1 MTRRKLIVRLVLLV
15 LAALVAACILLSKY
29 GLEVTRLKL
38 GFEELPAGF
47 DGFRIVQLSD
57 LHGSRFGENNARLL
71 EAVAAEGPDIIALT
85 GDFLDEG
92 ETERELPELEALVRE
107 LSAIAPVYFVSGNH
121 DWASGEA
128 YTLFETL
135 EAAGAVCLRNEHL
148 RLERGGDSIVL
159 AGVDDPNGPAEMAEP
174 DEFVASLRQEAPD
187 SFVLL
192 LAHRLL
198 AGAADQRSV
207 DNEIFQK
214 GFPYP
219 FVQLKYPQKQLVP
232 VAFRMLQN
240 LAEGFP
246 LGLVQVACVKLVRPV
261 QQLGKILFR
270 IALDKR
276 QRLPGGKG
284 LNGFD
289 HGFVFQWDSLL
300 SVQIRKERSLPSR
313 LSTARPGSPRSG
325 RYPGCRC
332 SG

>member
-29 GLEVTRLKL
+29 GLEITRLKL

-192 LAHRLL
+192 LAHRAYWAERYPEL
-198 AGAADQRSV
+198 DV
-207 DNEIFQK
+207 DLILC
-214 GFPYP
+214 GHTHGGIVRLP
-219 FVQLKYPQKQLVP
+219 FVGG
-232 VAFRMLQN
+232 
-240 LAEGFP
+240 LAASNMGLFP
-246 LGLVQVACVKLVRPV
+246 EYDAGL
-261 QQLGKILFR
+261 F
-270 IALDKR
+270 
-276 QRLPGGKG
+276 
-284 LNGFD
+284 
-289 HGFVFQWDSLL
+289 
-300 SVQIRKERSLPSR
+300 ELPSYTLFISR
-313 LSTARPGSPRSG
+313 GLGNSVPLPRFLNT
-325 RYPGCRC
+325 PEVVFIELKCT
-332 SG
+332 

>member
-47 DGFRIVQLSD
+47 DDFRIVQLSD

-192 LAHRLL
+192 LAHRAYWAERYPEL
-198 AGAADQRSV
+198 DV
-207 DNEIFQK
+207 DLILC
-214 GFPYP
+214 GHTHGGIVRLP
-219 FVQLKYPQKQLVP
+219 FVGG
-232 VAFRMLQN
+232 
-240 LAEGFP
+240 LAASNMGLFP
-246 LGLVQVACVKLVRPV
+246 EYDAGL
-261 QQLGKILFR
+261 F
-270 IALDKR
+270 
-276 QRLPGGKG
+276 
-284 LNGFD
+284 
-289 HGFVFQWDSLL
+289 
-300 SVQIRKERSLPSR
+300 ELPSYTLFISR
-313 LSTARPGSPRSG
+313 GLGNSVPLPRFLNTPEVVSIELK
-325 RYPGCRC
+325 CT
-332 SG
+332 

>member
-192 LAHRLL
+192 LAHRAYWAERYPEL
-198 AGAADQRSV
+198 DV
-207 DNEIFQK
+207 DLILC
-214 GFPYP
+214 GHTHGGIVRLP
-219 FVQLKYPQKQLVP
+219 FVGGLAASNMGLFPEYDAGLFELPPYTLFISRGLGNSVPLPRFLNTPEVVSIELK
-232 VAFRMLQN
+232 
-240 LAEGFP
+240 
-246 LGLVQVACVKLVRPV
+246 C
-261 QQLGKILFR
+261 
-270 IALDKR
+270 
-276 QRLPGGKG
+276 
-284 LNGFD
+284 
-289 HGFVFQWDSLL
+289 
-300 SVQIRKERSLPSR
+300 
-313 LSTARPGSPRSG
+313 T
-325 RYPGCRC
+325 
-332 SG
+332 

>member
-128 YTLFETL
+128 YTLFKTL

-192 LAHRLL
+192 LAHRAYWAERYPEL
-198 AGAADQRSV
+198 DV
-207 DNEIFQK
+207 DLILC
-214 GFPYP
+214 GHTHGGIVRLP
-219 FVQLKYPQKQLVP
+219 FVGG
-232 VAFRMLQN
+232 
-240 LAEGFP
+240 LAASNMGLFP
-246 LGLVQVACVKLVRPV
+246 EYDAGL
-261 QQLGKILFR
+261 F
-270 IALDKR
+270 
-276 QRLPGGKG
+276 
-284 LNGFD
+284 
-289 HGFVFQWDSLL
+289 
-300 SVQIRKERSLPSR
+300 ELPSYTLFISR
-313 LSTARPGSPRSG
+313 GLGNSVPLPRFLNTPEVVSIELK
-325 RYPGCRC
+325 CT
-332 SG
+332 

>member
-192 LAHRLL
+192 LLAHRAYWAERYPEL
-198 AGAADQRSV
+198 DV
-207 DNEIFQK
+207 DLILC
-214 GFPYP
+214 GHTHGGIVRLP
-219 FVQLKYPQKQLVP
+219 FVGG
-232 VAFRMLQN
+232 
-240 LAEGFP
+240 LAASNMGLFP
-246 LGLVQVACVKLVRPV
+246 EYDAGL
-261 QQLGKILFR
+261 F
-270 IALDKR
+270 
-276 QRLPGGKG
+276 
-284 LNGFD
+284 
-289 HGFVFQWDSLL
+289 
-300 SVQIRKERSLPSR
+300 ELPSYTLFISR
-313 LSTARPGSPRSG
+313 GLGNSVPLPRFLNTPEVVSIELK
-325 RYPGCRC
+325 CT
-332 SG
+332 

>member
-192 LAHRLL
+192 LAHRAYWAERYPEL
-198 AGAADQRSV
+198 DV
-207 DNEIFQK
+207 DLILC
-214 GFPYP
+214 GHTHGGIVRLP
-219 FVQLKYPQKQLVP
+219 FVGG
-232 VAFRMLQN
+232 
-240 LAEGFP
+240 LAASNMGLFP
-246 LGLVQVACVKLVRPV
+246 EYDAGL
-261 QQLGKILFR
+261 F
-270 IALDKR
+270 
-276 QRLPGGKG
+276 
-284 LNGFD
+284 
-289 HGFVFQWDSLL
+289 
-300 SVQIRKERSLPSR
+300 ELPSYTLFISR
-313 LSTARPGSPRSG
+313 GLGNSVPLPRFLNTPEVVSIELK
-325 RYPGCRC
+325 CT
-332 SG
+332 

>member
-47 DGFRIVQLSD
+47 DGFCIVQLSD

-192 LAHRLL
+192 LAHRAYWAERYPEL
-198 AGAADQRSV
+198 DV
-207 DNEIFQK
+207 DLILC
-214 GFPYP
+214 GHTHGGIVRLP
-219 FVQLKYPQKQLVP
+219 FVGG
-232 VAFRMLQN
+232 
-240 LAEGFP
+240 LAASNMGLFP
-246 LGLVQVACVKLVRPV
+246 EYDAGL
-261 QQLGKILFR
+261 F
-270 IALDKR
+270 
-276 QRLPGGKG
+276 
-284 LNGFD
+284 
-289 HGFVFQWDSLL
+289 
-300 SVQIRKERSLPSR
+300 ELPSYTLFISR
-313 LSTARPGSPRSG
+313 GLGNSVPLPRFLNTPEVVSIELK
-325 RYPGCRC
+325 CT
-332 SG
+332 

>member
-71 EAVAAEGPDIIALT
+71 EVVAAEGPDIIALT

-192 LAHRLL
+192 LAHRAYWAERYPEL
-198 AGAADQRSV
+198 DV
-207 DNEIFQK
+207 D
-214 GFPYP
+214 
-219 FVQLKYPQKQLVP
+219 L
-232 VAFRMLQN
+232 
-240 LAEGFP
+240 
-246 LGLVQVACVKLVRPV
+246 
-261 QQLGKILFR
+261 ILCGHTHGG
-270 IALDKR
+270 IV
-276 QRLPGGKG
+276 RLPILGGVAGTNFSLFPEYDAG
-284 LNGFD
+284 LFD
-289 HGFVFQWDSLL
+289 
-300 SVQIRKERSLPSR
+300 
-313 LSTARPGSPRSG
+313 TG
-325 RYPGCRC
+325 RYKLFISRGLGNSVPLPRFLNTPEIASVTLKCA
-332 SG
+332 

>member
-92 ETERELPELEALVRE
+92 ETERELPELEALVGE

-192 LAHRLL
+192 LAHRAYWAERYPEL
-198 AGAADQRSV
+198 DV
-207 DNEIFQK
+207 DLILC
-214 GFPYP
+214 GHTHGGIVRLP
-219 FVQLKYPQKQLVP
+219 FVGG
-232 VAFRMLQN
+232 
-240 LAEGFP
+240 LAASNMGLFP
-246 LGLVQVACVKLVRPV
+246 EYDAGL
-261 QQLGKILFR
+261 F
-270 IALDKR
+270 
-276 QRLPGGKG
+276 
-284 LNGFD
+284 
-289 HGFVFQWDSLL
+289 
-300 SVQIRKERSLPSR
+300 ELPSYTLFISR
-313 LSTARPGSPRSG
+313 GLGNSVPLPRFLNTPEVVSIELK
-325 RYPGCRC
+325 CT
-332 SG
+332 

>member
-15 LAALVAACILLSKY
+15 LAALVAVCILLSKY

-192 LAHRLL
+192 LAHRAYWAERYPEL
-198 AGAADQRSV
+198 DV
-207 DNEIFQK
+207 DLILC
-214 GFPYP
+214 GHTHGGIVRLP
-219 FVQLKYPQKQLVP
+219 FVGG
-232 VAFRMLQN
+232 
-240 LAEGFP
+240 LAASNMGLFP
-246 LGLVQVACVKLVRPV
+246 EYDAGL
-261 QQLGKILFR
+261 F
-270 IALDKR
+270 
-276 QRLPGGKG
+276 
-284 LNGFD
+284 
-289 HGFVFQWDSLL
+289 
-300 SVQIRKERSLPSR
+300 ELPSYTLFISR
-313 LSTARPGSPRSG
+313 GLGNSVPLPRFLNTPEVVSIELK
-325 RYPGCRC
+325 CT
-332 SG
+332 

>member
-1 MTRRKLIVRLVLLV
+1 MTRRKLIVRLALLV
-15 LAALVAACILLSKY
+15 LAALVAAFILLSKY

-192 LAHRLL
+192 LAHRAYWAERYPEL
-198 AGAADQRSV
+198 DV
-207 DNEIFQK
+207 DLILC
-214 GFPYP
+214 GHTHGGIVRLP
-219 FVQLKYPQKQLVP
+219 FVGG
-232 VAFRMLQN
+232 
-240 LAEGFP
+240 LAASNMGLFP
-246 LGLVQVACVKLVRPV
+246 EYDAGL
-261 QQLGKILFR
+261 F
-270 IALDKR
+270 
-276 QRLPGGKG
+276 
-284 LNGFD
+284 
-289 HGFVFQWDSLL
+289 
-300 SVQIRKERSLPSR
+300 ELPSYTLFISR
-313 LSTARPGSPRSG
+313 GLGNSVPLPRFLNTPEVVSIELK
-325 RYPGCRC
+325 CT
-332 SG
+332 